1 MPISE
6 YYKGSGEKV
15 MKGMKKTYKSEKK
28 AKEVFYATAN
38 KYGFKPGSKS
48 NREARKKH
56 VQRMGS
62 HS

>member
-6 YYKGSGEKV
+6 YYKGSGKKV
-15 MKGMKKTYKSEKK
+15 MKSMKKQYGEKK

-38 KYGFKPGSKS
+38 KYGFKPGSKHG
-48 NREARKKH
+48 REYRKKH
-56 VQRMGS
+56 VRRMGS